1 MREFLLL
8 ALKAKTTPNF
18 SLDNLQ
24 AAGRMD
30 LVCRAISNALYISN
44 DLRRDT
50 VIHVAMSGPNDPP
63 KLISFYGET
72 LKGIEPDE
80 RAIAWAIQ
88 EALKKGKD
96 LKLDEEKEVSPGI
109 KIAKKS
115 FERLVK
121 EKSKDYQLIYL
132 HKKGEDIRK
141 TEFEE
146 NVLFIFGDHIGLPRK
161 TEKLLENLD
170 AEKIN
175 IGPKMLFASHCI
187 IVVHNE
193 LDRLNF

>member
-8 ALKAKTTPNF
+8 ALKARTSPNF

-24 AAGRMD
+24 NAGRMD
-30 LVCRAISNALYISN
+30 LVCRAVSNALYISN

-50 VIHVAMSGPNDPP
+50 VIHIAMSGPSNPP

-80 RAIAWAIQ
+80 RTIAKAIQ
-88 EALKKGKD
+88 EALKQGKD
-96 LKLDEEKEVSPGI
+96 LKLDQEKDVSPGI
-109 KIAKKS
+109 KVSKKS
-115 FERLVK
+115 FERLVQ
-121 EKSKDYQLIYL
+121 EKSNDYQLIYL
-132 HKKGEDIRK
+132 HKKGADIRE
-141 TEFEE
+141 TEFKD
-146 NVLFIFGDHIGLPRK
+146 NVLFIFGDNIGLPRK
-161 TEKLLENLD
+161 TEKLLENLG

-187 IVVHNE
+187 IIAHNE
-193 LDRLNF
+193 LDRFEI

>member
-1 MREFLLL
+1 MREFILL

-24 AAGRMD
+24 DAGRMD

-50 VIHVAMSGPNDPP
+50 VIHVAMSGPSDPP

-80 RAIAWAIQ
+80 RAIARAIQ
-88 EALKKGKD
+88 EALKQGKD
-96 LKLDEEKEVSPGI
+96 LKLDQEKEVSPGI

-121 EKSKDYQLIYL
+121 EKSKDCQLIYL

-161 TEKLLENLD
+161 TEKLLQNLG

-193 LDRLNF
+193 LDRL